1 MSLFCPLSMNKPT
14 LYGMK
19 LANNIKLGSP
29 VCVKL
34 HDSVMTRQRFLT
46 LKWHKVTDYSTNIK
60 LDISPP
66 LKKAIGR
73 LAASRFRSSAGSHP
87 FYTYIT

>member
-19 LANNIKLGSP
+19 LANNLKLGSP
-29 VCVKL
+29 VSCLRQVTR
-34 HDSVMTRQRFLT
+34 HRQRFLT
-46 LKWHKVTDYSTNIK
+46 LKWHKVTDYSTNFK

-66 LKKAIGR
+66 LKEAIGR
-73 LAASRFRSSAGSHP
+73 LVASRFRSSAGSHP